1 MSLRLRF
8 QLLTLLLFVAA
19 SLPMAFAVREMA
31 ESIVSQWAVRYA
43 EKQVLHDKSRLLQPI
58 LREVALSKTLS
69 EAPALKAWALDPE
82 NPAKRKTAFEE
93 LEQFRNSFQDQSY
106 FVALVENGGYYY
118 NNGDNEREDDLFR
131 YFLDP
136 NLKKDSWFFDSIR
149 LKKNLNINVNP
160 DPELGLTKLW
170 INVMIQN
177 GAQVLGIAGTG
188 LDLSEVIDNIVDTDA
203 PGVTSLII
211 NHAGSIQLHRDRQL
225 IEFSSISKQGAE
237 RNTISLI
244 FTEPKDLKA
253 IFQAMDRL
261 RSSPQLVTTE
271 FVNIEGRRHIAGI
284 AYIPEI
290 DWYEITLLDLDI
302 ILPLSQFKT
311 IMVTYALGLLGI
323 LLLFN
328 YAIGKMV
335 LTPLRMLNEA
345 MDAVAAGHNP
355 PSDLERSG
363 VGEIKLLMGR
373 FTDMAKAVSESRMDL
388 EEKILKRTAD
398 LDRLTKIDPMTE
410 LLNRRGMSER
420 MLSEMARTRRN
431 GERLGLLWLD
441 LDDFK
446 EINDKHGH
454 HLGDEAIQQVAHL
467 IRSTL
472 RPYDLASRWGG
483 DEFLL
488 MTSPSDPTSLATLA
502 TRLIRAI
509 GESQLLKDH
518 QGMTLSLSVSVGGCI
533 STDSESLDSLLRR
546 GDQALY
552 AAKAAGDGRY
562 RFASVD

>member
-8 QLLTLLLFVAA
+8 QLLILVLFVAA
-19 SLPMAFAVREMA
+19 SLPMGFAVREMA
-31 ESIVSQWAVRYA
+31 ESIVSQWAVRFA
-43 EKQVLHDKSRLLQPI
+43 EKQVLLDKSRLLQPI

-106 FVALVENGGYYY
+106 FVALVGNGGYYY
-118 NNGDNEREDDLFR
+118 NNGDNGREDHLFR

-136 NLKKDSWFFDSIR
+136 NLNKDSWFFDSIR
-149 LKKNLNINVNP
+149 QKKNLNINVNP

-170 INVMIQN
+170 INVLIQDRD
-177 GAQVLGIAGTG
+177 QVLGIAGTG
-188 LDLSEVIDNIVDTDA
+188 LDLSEVIDKVVDTDT

-244 FTEPKDLKA
+244 FTSPKDLKA

-261 RSSPQLVTTE
+261 RTSPQLVTTE

-311 IMVTYALGLLGI
+311 IMVVYALALLGI

-335 LTPLRMLNEA
+335 LTPLRKLNEA
-345 MDAVAAGHNP
+345 MNTVAAGHSLS
-355 PSDLERSG
+355 SDLEHTG
-363 VGEIKLLMGR
+363 VGEIKLLMAR

-388 EEKILKRTAD
+388 EGKILQRTAE

-431 GERLGLLWLD
+431 DERLGLLWLD

-446 EINDKHGH
+446 EINDNHGH
-454 HLGDEAIQQVAHL
+454 HVGDEAIKQVAHL

-483 DEFLL
+483 DEFLV
-488 MTSPSDPTSLATLA
+488 MTSPSDPTSLETLA

-518 QGMTLSLSVSVGGCI
+518 QGTTLSLSVSVGGCI
-533 STDSESLDSLLRR
+533 STDSESLDSLLKR
-546 GDQALY
+546 GDHALY
-552 AAKAAGDGRY
+552 AAKSAGGACY
-562 RFASVD
+562 RFAAVD